1 MDEARGAATP
11 SSTTPSSTQ
20 ELPALRPPTSLTIAG
35 SDSGGGAG
43 IQADLKTFTALGV
56 YGTSAITALTAQ
68 NTLGV
73 QAVIPIAPQDVQRQ
87 ITSVLDDIPLDATKI
102 GMLASAEVIAA
113 VAETLESRREAFGR
127 LVLDP
132 VMVATSGDVLLP
144 DLATDL
150 LRERLL
156 PLTDVITPNIPEAA
170 QLLGVPEA
178 DDLETMSEQAERLR
192 GFGVEVVLLKG
203 GHRAGDEMVDV
214 VAHPGGIDLLRE
226 ERVRTRGT
234 HGTGCTLSAAIAAQY
249 ARLAVA
255 RNPGA
260 GPLRRLATTQDAADE
275 LGATDERGSADER
288 GPGEE
293 RGSAGEL
300 GSGDE
305 RDPAHGRGDDL
316 AAIAAARDFLQRALR
331 GGAEQQLSFTPQDG
345 HGPVDHMVTIARRPD
360 RG

>member
-1 MDEARGAATP
+1 MDDAPGATAPPQESSP
-11 SSTTPSSTQ
+11 SP
-20 ELPALRPPTSLTIAG
+20 ERPVMRPPTSLTIAG

-73 QAVIPIAPQDVQRQ
+73 QAVIPVAPRDVARQ

-113 VAETLESRREAFGR
+113 VAETLESRREDLGR

-144 DLATDL
+144 DIATDL

-156 PLTDVITPNIPEAA
+156 PLADVVTPNLPEAA
-170 QLLGVPEA
+170 RLLGVPEA
-178 DDLETMSEQAERLR
+178 TDVEAMCEQAEQLR
-192 GFGVEVVLLKG
+192 GVGVDVVVLKG
-203 GHRAGDEMVDV
+203 GHRAGDEIVDV
-214 VAHPGGIDLLRE
+214 VAHPGGIDLLRG
-226 ERVRTRGT
+226 ERVRTRAT

-255 RNPGA
+255 RNPVA
-260 GPLRRLATTQDAADE
+260 GSLRRLATTQDAADE
-275 LGATDERGSADER
+275 LCGPDEQGSAAV
-288 GPGEE
+288 
-293 RGSAGEL
+293 RGSAGER
-300 GSGDE
+300 G
-305 RDPAHGRGDDL
+305 PARWRGDDL

-345 HGPVDHMVTIARRPD
+345 HGPVDHLVTIARRPD
-360 RG
+360 RD